1 MEQLHFYILYDN
13 AGVYLSITH
22 NCLYAKLY
30 DLYYIYVFCRFVQ
43 PGDTLFNANLTVE
56 SSGGKDYVDVMAYF
70 EYIKNWVNTTDFKN
84 FPDNDHIAVF
94 TA

>member
-1 MEQLHFYILYDN
+1 MLVFTWVLHITVCTQNCMIYITYMF
-13 AGVYLSITH
+13 
-22 NCLYAKLY
+22 
-30 DLYYIYVFCRFVQ
+30 FCRFVQ